1 MPDELGDDLRI
12 GLGCE
17 HVPLALQISPK
28 FVGIVERA
36 IMDQRDLAGG
46 VSVRVSVFVCLSAM
60 RRPADAGG

>member
-1 MPDELGDDLRI
+1 M
-12 GLGCE
+12 
-17 HVPLALQISPK
+17 PLALQISPK

-36 IMDQRDLAGG
+36 IVDQRDLAGG